1 MNVSLLLIAHAPLG
15 QALLDVTRGT
25 LGGIPLK
32 HALLDVVRDT
42 DPESIREQARS
53 LVEQLDQ
60 GDGVLVLTDIYG
72 STPSNIACALQDV
85 EHVRII
91 AGLNLPMMIRVMNY
105 AGLDLEQLAD
115 KALSGG
121 HDGILGI
128 DPALIACAIPYK
140 AGSHRG
146 S

>member
-1 MNVSLLLIAHAPLG
+1 MSVSLLLIAHAPLG
-15 QALLDVTRGT
+15 QALLEVTRGT
-25 LGGIPLK
+25 LGVIPLP

-42 DPESIREQARS
+42 EPELVRQRARE
-53 LVEQLDQ
+53 LVAQLDQ

-85 EHVRII
+85 DNVRIV

-105 AGLDLEQLAD
+105 AGLDLPQLTD
-115 KALSGG
+115 KAISGG

-128 DPALIACAIPYK
+128 DPAFVQCAVNHT
-140 AGSHRG
+140 ASR
-146 S
+146 